1 MIINIHLSIFEK
13 FDLEPILT
21 PGEPKQ

>member
-21 PGEPKQ
+21 PGEPIQ